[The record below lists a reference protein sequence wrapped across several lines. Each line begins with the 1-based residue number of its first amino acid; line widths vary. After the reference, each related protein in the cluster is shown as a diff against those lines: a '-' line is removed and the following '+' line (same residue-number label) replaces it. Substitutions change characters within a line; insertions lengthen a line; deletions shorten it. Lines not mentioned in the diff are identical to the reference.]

1 MPVCA
6 DCGKPIEPGAPM
18 YLTTDPP
25 SVAVKHFHSG
35 CGDPWGVKGAV
46 AAERE
51 RCAKIVEDMDS
62 YAVSGRGVYKRHPRT
77 RAMLKKIAE
86 AIRKG

>member
-18 YLTTDPP
+18 YLKTDPP
-25 SVAVKHFHSG
+25 SVAVKHYHSG

-51 RCAKIVEDMDS
+51 RCAKIAEDFETHAPGTAWIME
-62 YAVSGRGVYKRHPRT
+62 A
-77 RAMLKKIAE
+77 IAG